1 MSNSYTKQII
11 RLGMLAVGI
20 IFVLLSMFSLKD
32 SMMMD
37 GKSMTEPSGCIFS
50 VGNAPCTM
58 SFTEHLSQWQSIFT
72 ALPQYSTSAM
82 LIALLFIAPTI
93 VNLYLVFRK
102 LLLRLSPLIAE
113 DPNLPFYDP
122 LRQAFS
128 QGIIHPKIYE
138 FALAV

>member
-1 MSNSYTKQII
+1 MSNFYTKQII
-11 RLGMLAVGI
+11 KLGMLAVGI

-72 ALPQYSTSAM
+72 ALPQYPMSAM
-82 LIALLFIAPTI
+82 LIVLLFIPPII
-93 VNLYLVFRK
+93 VNLVFRK

-113 DPNLPFYDP
+113 DPNLPFYDQ